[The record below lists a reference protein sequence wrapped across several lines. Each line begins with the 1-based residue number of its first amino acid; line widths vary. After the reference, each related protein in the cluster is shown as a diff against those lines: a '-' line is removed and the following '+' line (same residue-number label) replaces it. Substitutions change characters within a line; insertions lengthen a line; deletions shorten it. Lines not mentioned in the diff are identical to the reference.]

1 MQLSR
6 DDLITAYRDM
16 QTIRMFEDRA
26 SVEFEAGNL
35 PGFIHLYAGEEA
47 SAVGVCMNLD
57 DADTIASTH
66 RGHGHCIA
74 KGCDVKGMMHELY
87 GSAEGI
93 CKGKGGSMHIA
104 DLDRGMLG
112 ANGIV
117 GGGPPLIC
125 GAALA
130 AKTLGN
136 GAVAVA
142 FVGDGG
148 ANQGTTAE
156 ALNLASV
163 WKLPAVFVVED
174 NGYSES
180 TAAVYSVA
188 GDIVKRAEGY
198 GMPGTRV
205 DGSDF
210 FAMHEVAGEAIARA
224 RAGDGPSLI
233 HCKVPRFYAHFE
245 GDAQTYRG
253 PGEVEALRRD
263 KDPLVGF
270 RARVTE
276 AGLLEAGQLDAIDA
290 EVAGLIE
297 ESVAEARVAA
307 RPLPESV
314 LTDVYVSY

>member
-6 DDLITAYRDM
+6 DNLITAYRDM

-74 KGCDVKGMMHELY
+74 KGCDVKGMMRELY

-136 GAVAVA
+136 GAP
-142 FVGDGG
+142 GIL
-148 ANQGTTAE
+148 TSRLSEEYWRRRE
-156 ALNLASV
+156 AG
-163 WKLPAVFVVED
+163 WC
-174 NGYSES
+174 G
-180 TAAVYSVA
+180 
-188 GDIVKRAEGY
+188 IRAE
-198 GMPGTRV
+198 
-205 DGSDF
+205 
-210 FAMHEVAGEAIARA
+210 EVLQ
-224 RAGDGPSLI
+224 D
-233 HCKVPRFYAHFE
+233 
-245 GDAQTYRG
+245 
-253 PGEVEALRRD
+253 RD
-263 KDPLVGF
+263 
-270 RARVTE
+270 
-276 AGLLEAGQLDAIDA
+276 
-290 EVAGLIE
+290 VA
-297 ESVAEARVAA
+297 
-307 RPLPESV
+307 
-314 LTDVYVSY
+314 